1 MCAIQLLSWFISQ
14 PHIDCSLHPHKAM
27 PAHVTALSLVLS
39 VMLLLVSTP
48 SCQRTLVTRSPSQKQ
63 ALCVLTPS
71 ILTEALCCWSSGL
84 QTLRCQGHA
93 PAALAQNCSFDRLR
107 RSSTTKIA
115 SIIHSDDLSMQNA
128 AASGKKM
135 RCNRITEQSRKNE
148 HQLRTSCKVWV
159 YVGSV

>member
-63 ALCVLTPS
+63 ALCVMTPS

-93 PAALAQNCSFDRLR
+93 PAALAHNCSSIAFDVPAPRRLLP
-107 RSSTTKIA
+107 SSITTILACKTRQLLEKKRGATA
-115 SIIHSDDLSMQNA
+115 SKHSP
-128 AASGKKM
+128 
-135 RCNRITEQSRKNE
+135 E
-148 HQLRTSCKVWV
+148 RTNTSSEPVVRFGV
-159 YVGSV
+159 YV